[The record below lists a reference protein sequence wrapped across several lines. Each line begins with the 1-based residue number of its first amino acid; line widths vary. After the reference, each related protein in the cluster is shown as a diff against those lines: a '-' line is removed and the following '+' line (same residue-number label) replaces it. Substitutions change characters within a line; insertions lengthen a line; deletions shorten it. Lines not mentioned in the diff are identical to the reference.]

1 MELKVR
7 RFGNSLGVVLPK
19 EVINRLRTGGGQTVF
34 LTEGPDG
41 SYLLLPGLGSIKRLF
56 GWRKSGRA
64 SVETA
69 AVPTIRIV
77 ECR

>member
-7 RFGNSLGVVLPK
+7 RFGNSRGVVLPK

-41 SYLLLPGLGSIKRLF
+41 SYLLLPGIGSIKRLF
-56 GWRKSGRA
+56 GWRKSGRPGVHL
-64 SVETA
+64 SKRPPGQRSE
-69 AVPTIRIV
+69 
-77 ECR
+77 